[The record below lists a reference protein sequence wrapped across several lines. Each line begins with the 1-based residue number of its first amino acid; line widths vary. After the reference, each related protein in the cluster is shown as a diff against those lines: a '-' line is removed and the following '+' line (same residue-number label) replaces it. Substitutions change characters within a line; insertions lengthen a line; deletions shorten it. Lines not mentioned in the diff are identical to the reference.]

1 MDVLNEW
8 RPIATLFDCLAG
20 SQNYTMD
27 GTRSVKNPCHG
38 VSSDAC
44 QRLSCLLGITPNIG
58 LIITAWALCIRRA
71 VYLNPDLV
79 GPPIA
84 SPFSLLDHLDRLLSL
99 DSCPDSLGGRSRML
113 ATSRQTHRLASP
125 DRERK
130 TSLPTKSNVDI
141 NDTLDG
147 LRVGEQALLTTY
159 TPEASSAKL
168 LSQSTVLRIAVPS
181 QSPSDST
188 TSPGRC
194 PLERAATADPKLPTR
209 QDTFQSNIIKGD
221 DPRAVRPSES
231 EHREQSVHS
240 GSLELANQE
249 TTPQLQETQVP
260 KKRRILEKVLAALRR
275 KKLDLTESV
284 PNEPPSVSWATL
296 FQCKMMEFYQYPPQ
310 LVHLRGTASINRHRY
325 SEANASLPPFA
336 EAAGANRVPRSE
348 ASSSL
353 NNVGTMLARPISMP
367 LKRSFRR
374 PPQAR
379 LQASTL
385 LPLALQVMI
394 QMVG

>member
-1 MDVLNEW
+1 
-8 RPIATLFDCLAG
+8 
-20 SQNYTMD
+20 
-27 GTRSVKNPCHG
+27 
-38 VSSDAC
+38 
-44 QRLSCLLGITPNIG
+44 
-58 LIITAWALCIRRA
+58 
-71 VYLNPDLV
+71 
-79 GPPIA
+79 
-84 SPFSLLDHLDRLLSL
+84 
-99 DSCPDSLGGRSRML
+99 ML

-130 TSLPTKSNVDI
+130 TSLPTQSNVDI
-141 NDTLDG
+141 NDSHCRSRSITLDG

-284 PNEPPSVSWATL
+284 PNELAQRIVGDAVPVQDDGILSVPSAACSFA
-296 FQCKMMEFYQYPPQ
+296 
-310 LVHLRGTASINRHRY
+310 GNR
-325 SEANASLPPFA
+325 LDQ
-336 EAAGANRVPRSE
+336 
-348 ASSSL
+348 
-353 NNVGTMLARPISMP
+353 
-367 LKRSFRR
+367 
-374 PPQAR
+374 QA
-379 LQASTL
+379 Q
-385 LPLALQVMI
+385 I
-394 QMVG
+394 Q